1 MARQDPLLGLVR
13 EIILAVGMIA
23 IIILALWAHTGSM
36 PPLVVV
42 ESSSMI
48 HDKSGEVGSIDA
60 GDLILVHKREWSDVI
75 TFAEATDTSN
85 PNFGHESHG
94 LAGDVIIY
102 ERNGEEGT
110 PIIHRAILRAI
121 PNRTAVVVNNSC
133 EEGVHDQS
141 VGICILSWDV
151 PGTEIRD
158 AENISI
164 SFDGISA
171 GRYDCGV
178 EAHGNMILNVVEW
191 RPEHSGFLTLGDN
204 NHCSVDQGSKA
215 VPGSSGVYSASGVV
229 GPVKADW
236 LIGVAGGEIPWL
248 GVVKLMV
255 SGDDSP
261 GIIHVPNSS
270 FFWLAGL
277 IVALLLAPI
286 ILEPIGKRM
295 IATSPELIEAQRE
308 DALDAVVS
316 LLGEEEE

>member
-1 MARQDPLLGLVR
+1 MSKEEPFVGLLR

-48 HDKSGEVGSIDA
+48 HDKSGEIGSIDA
-60 GDLILVHKREWSDVI
+60 GDLILVHEREWSEVI
-75 TFAEATDTSN
+75 TFAEASDTSN
-85 PNFGHESHG
+85 PNFGYESHG
-94 LAGDVIIY
+94 LSGDVIIY

-110 PIIHRAILRAI
+110 PIIHRAILRVI
-121 PNRTAVVVNNSC
+121 PNQTAVVVDNGC
-133 EEGVHDQS
+133 DEGVHDQS
-141 VGICILSWDV
+141 FGICILSWDV
-151 PGTEIRD
+151 PGTGIRD

-164 SFDGISA
+164 SFDGINA
-171 GRYDCGV
+171 GRYDCEV
-178 EAHGNMILNVVEW
+178 QAHGQMVLNVVEW
-191 RPEHSGFLTLGDN
+191 RPEHIGFLTLGDN

-215 VPGSSGVYSASGVV
+215 VPGSSGVYSASGIV

-261 GIIHVPNSS
+261 GVTHVPNSS
-270 FFWLAGL
+270 FFWLAGI
-277 IVALLLAPI
+277 IVALLLAPVI
-286 ILEPIGKRM
+286 IEPFGKRL
-295 IATSPELIEAQRE
+295 IATSPELLEAQRE
-308 DALDAVVS
+308 DALDIVVS
-316 LLGEEEE
+316 SIGEEE